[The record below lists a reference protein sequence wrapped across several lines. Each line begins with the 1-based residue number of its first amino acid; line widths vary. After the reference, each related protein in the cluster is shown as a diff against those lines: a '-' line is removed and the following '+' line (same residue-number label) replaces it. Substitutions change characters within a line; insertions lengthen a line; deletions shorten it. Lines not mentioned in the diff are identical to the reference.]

1 MIVVVAVVLVG
12 MFALCQPPSARAAP
26 DGTTSADDTVVLPLV
41 NRVLENE
48 PTGVEVQWSNPA
60 TGNQGIVVVIR
71 TVSTPPE
78 RPCREYRR
86 TRQQPGAPVETIEG
100 VGCRIG
106 PALWELD
113 EKRDPLRDQATATK
127 EAVPAKA
134 ATPPRCPPV
143 DPDMVV
149 RVPCGRAASFTA
161 FTMPAKASY

>member
-1 MIVVVAVVLVG
+1 MVG
-12 MFALCQPPSARAAP
+12 LFALCRPQSASAAP
-26 DGTTSADDTVVLPLV
+26 DGTTSADDAIVLPLV

-60 TGNQGIVVVIR
+60 TGNQGTIVVIK

-86 TRQQPGAPVETIEG
+86 TRERPGAAVETIQG

-113 EKRDPLRDQATATK
+113 EKNVPSRGRTASTNN
-127 EAVPAKA
+127 AVPDKA
-134 ATPPRCPPV
+134 TPPPRCPPV

-149 RVPCGRAASFTA
+149 RVPCDRAAPFTA